1 MTSAVW
7 RALFAVRPAD
17 GERCRSGQ
25 EGVTPMNMR
34 RGFPSSP
41 RSRPRSVG
49 LGVSLLAAVAVYVT
63 SAYLIIPALW
73 HAEIIR
79 HPALAGAPRI
89 THTASGIPG
98 DPLNVALVATEA
110 ELIKA
115 MLASGWHPADPLTF
129 ESSLRIASSTLLH
142 RPYVDAPVS
151 SLYLWGRKE
160 DLAFEQPVGGD
171 PARRHHVRFWR
182 SAEVDDTGR
191 PLWIGAATYDAR
203 VGFSHTTGQITHH
216 IAPDVDAERDRL
228 FQTLRQAGQVGQVS
242 WIEHFHQVLQG
253 YNGGGD
259 PYYTDG
265 RLAVGVVI
273 PLPPPAAQSSRVM
286 ARPSRPV

>member
-1 MTSAVW
+1 
-7 RALFAVRPAD
+7 
-17 GERCRSGQ
+17 
-25 EGVTPMNMR
+25 MNMR
-34 RGFPSSP
+34 RGSASLL
-41 RSRPRSVG
+41 RNRPRLVR
-49 LGVSLLAAVAVYVT
+49 LVVSLLAVTAVYVVA
-63 SAYLIIPALW
+63 AYLIIPTLW
-73 HAEIIR
+73 HVEIVR

-89 THTASGIPG
+89 THTASGIHG

-115 MLASGWHPADPLTF
+115 MLASGWHPADPLTL
-129 ESSLRIASSTLLH
+129 ESSLRIASSTILH
-142 RPYVDAPVS
+142 RPYADAPVS

-160 DLAFEQPVGGD
+160 DLAFEQPVGDD

-182 SAEVDDTGR
+182 SAEVDETAR

-216 IAPDVDAERDRL
+216 IAPDVDVERDKL
-228 FQTLRQAGQVGQVS
+228 FQDLQRAGQLGQVS
-242 WIEHFHQVLQG
+242 WIEHFHQVLKG

-265 RLAVGVVI
+265 RLAVGVII
-273 PLPPPAAQSSRVM
+273 PQPPPAARSGRIM
-286 ARPSRPV
+286 AHPPRLTRDLERQYG